1 MDWKAK
7 LSSRKLWA
15 AVAGVVIGVA
25 VIFGVDEGLVS
36 TIAGALTSV
45 VSLVAYIITEGKV
58 DAEAVANTIGVVKDA
73 VEELADAEDGS
84 LEFLPEDDSEEAPVA
99 DGE

>member
-36 TIAGALTSV
+36 TISGALTSV
-45 VSLVAYIITEGKV
+45 VSLIAYIITEGKI
-58 DAEAVANTIGVVKDA
+58 DAAAVTNTVVT
-73 VEELADAEDGS
+73 VADAIEDIQNATDDPIA
-84 LEFLPEDDSEEAPVA
+84 FDPPELDVGTEE
-99 DGE
+99 